1 MLVLVALVASIAA
14 ADSLNPST
22 LGPALLFALGARA
35 RRDVAAFTAGVFAV
49 STAGGLVLA
58 LGPGRALLHVLSKPR
73 PHTVHLIELGAGAAV
88 LAVAAGLWLTRR
100 RVAARLARAR
110 ERTGRSAL
118 LLGAGIMAVELP
130 TAFPYFAAV
139 AAIVESRHRF
149 ATEFAL
155 VLLYN
160 VVFVAP
166 LAALLALIVLAG
178 GRGARIAATARSML
192 DRYAPIIVPG
202 VFAVLGL
209 ALLAFG
215 AVGLKHG

>member
-35 RRDVAAFTAGVFAV
+35 RRDVAAFTTGVFGV

-58 LGPGRALLHVLSKPR
+58 LGPGRGLLHVLSKPK
-73 PHTVHLIELGAGAAV
+73 PHTVHLIELTAGAAV
-88 LAVAAGLWLTRR
+88 LAVATGLWLTRR
-100 RVAARLARAR
+100 RVAARLARANQ
-110 ERTGRSAL
+110 RTGRSAL

-139 AAIVESRHRF
+139 AAIVESRHGL
-149 ATEFAL
+149 ATELAL
-155 VLLYN
+155 LLVYN
-160 VVFVAP
+160 VIFVAP
-166 LAALLALIVLAG
+166 LAALLTLIVVAG
-178 GRGARIAATARSML
+178 ARGARIAATARTKL
-192 DRYAPIIVPG
+192 DRYAPVVVPA

-215 AVGLKHG
+215 AIGLANG